1 MLERELLVRL
11 ADDREQRARLH
22 ELCLDAGGSP
32 ARSERVCRARR
43 EVAEVLDEVGA
54 RNQLGREHELEQAE
68 GRFAELLRDRPAGA
82 ELQDADRRRAP
93 APVGGP
99 HRGVELGGAV
109 QTQPPQGDPLGA
121 RELEGEPQDVR
132 GAVRRVGAGGERVR
146 GDAKRGLRPAVLPLL
161 RAERARGERRPV
173 PRRAALRFGRSRR
186 SRPRSGAARRSR
198 APRRPRRRARRAQ
211 LSAPSRSARRATRRP
226 APRRAR
232 PRPRA
237 ARRAA
242 VAHPRA
248 RPRAPPRGLRPPARR
263 GHRGPSSTILART
276 TSAPV
281 RPAAAPTTRPQDVS
295 EPASPRGGPA
305 GVRERFQR
313 PRIESGPLAPLRL
326 HCHPASSSS
335 MRPRRFAAAAASRL
349 RPMAPA
355 RPRSAP
361 PARAAGSPRRS
372 PRRSRGPTG
381 SSVRNA
387 SRASGA
393 SASATSRTCASGSCS
408 SC

>member
-1 MLERELLVRL
+1 MRAGEPARRAGREPTLVEQVDREPLGADELPELLGRGLERVLERELLVRL
-11 ADDREQRARLH
+11 ADDREERARLH

-121 RELEGEPQDVR
+121 GELEGEAQDVR
-132 GAVRRVGAGGERVR
+132 RAVRRVGAGGERVR

-161 RAERARGERRPV
+161 RAERARGEADLRRDQPCC
-173 PRRAALRFGRSRR
+173 G
-186 SRPRSGAARRSR
+186 SGALVEVARDPEQLDAPVHLAAHDDGHDERTLRSQSLGQTGHR
-198 APRRPRRRARRAQ
+198 LRRLAEPDLARGQVVERQSPTLELDRERRRGACDRPHDEVTAVLVDDPREDDVG
-211 LSAPSRSARRATRRP
+211 TRQ
-226 APRRAR
+226 
-232 PRPRA
+232 
-237 ARRAA
+237 
-242 VAHPRA
+242 
-248 RPRAPPRGLRPPARR
+248 ARR
-263 GHRGPSSTILART
+263 GTDD
-276 TSAPV
+276 
-281 RPAAAPTTRPQDVS
+281 RPQDVS
-295 EPASPRGGPA
+295 EPASPCGGSA

-326 HCHPASSSS
+326 HCHPAL
-335 MRPRRFAAAAASRL
+335 AQYAS
-349 RPMAPA
+349 APA
-355 RPRSAP
+355 QVANPAPRPL
-361 PARAAGSPRRS
+361 
-372 PRRSRGPTG
+372 
-381 SSVRNA
+381 
-387 SRASGA
+387 
-393 SASATSRTCASGSCS
+393 
-408 SC
+408 